1 MQSLTH
7 SPTDAL
13 IRLSRRSLWTAFI
26 LIALIGAAGM
36 LQLLAPA
43 SQAGQK
49 LAMLLPVLIV
59 MGVVG
64 LRRIARLDAASMA
77 LVRNDELRHI
87 ALGRA
92 YRNGLF
98 AVLVL
103 QPLLAVALATAGV
116 ANALPVMAA
125 ATALAGA
132 LAFLGSFLYFDR

>member
-1 MQSLTH
+1 MQSLAH

-43 SQAGQK
+43 SQLGQK
-49 LAMLLPVLIV
+49 VATLLPVFIV
-59 MGVVG
+59 MAVVG
-64 LRRIARLDAASMA
+64 LRRIARPDAAGMKIVLA
-77 LVRNDELRHI
+77 DELRQV

-116 ANALPVMAA
+116 ANALPLMAA

>member
-1 MQSLTH
+1 MQSLMH

-26 LIALIGAAGM
+26 LIVLIGATGI

-43 SQAGQK
+43 SQLGQK
-49 LAMLLPVLIV
+49 LGMLLPVFIV
-59 MGVVG
+59 IAVVG
-64 LRRIARLDAASMA
+64 LRRLARPDVTAMTIVL
-77 LVRNDELRHI
+77 NDELRHA

-92 YRNGLF
+92 YRNGLC

-103 QPLLAVALATAGV
+103 QPLLAVALTTAGV
-116 ANALPVMAA
+116 ANALPLMAA
-125 ATALAGA
+125 ATALAGV

>member
-1 MQSLTH
+1 MQSPAH
-7 SPTDAL
+7 SRTDAL
-13 IRLSRRSLWTAFI
+13 IRLSRRSLWTAFL
-26 LIALIGAAGM
+26 LIAAIGATGI

-49 LAMLLPVLIV
+49 LAMLLPVFIV
-59 MGVVG
+59 MAVVG
-64 LRRIARLDAASMA
+64 LRRIARPDAVGMA
-77 LVRNDELRHI
+77 IVLADELRHI

-92 YRNGLF
+92 YRNGLV

-116 ANALPVMAA
+116 VNALPVMAA